1 MRQSMLFRNAA
12 LALFVLVAAFAADAR
27 AVTMA
32 WSTVGNA
39 GNANDGTGFGAV
51 GYAYNIGTKD
61 VTNSQYAEFLNTKDP
76 TGANT
81 LGLWNGNMAATFGGI
96 NFNPGNANGNKYT
109 LISGAQNHPVNFET
123 WYDTIRFANWLNN
136 GQGSGDT
143 ESGAYTL
150 LGGTPTPSNGLS
162 IARNAGATIFLP
174 SENEWYKA
182 AYNIPG
188 GSTYNL
194 YPTSSSLTP
203 NASGPT
209 ATPNSANYNNAV
221 NNLTDV
227 GAYSGTTSPYGAFDM
242 GGNVYQ
248 WNEALI
254 GSSRGL
260 RGGSFNNSSI
270 GLLSSSRNGLV
281 PSNGGFSIGFRV
293 AMVPEPSSLMLAA
306 FGFIGLAAWGWRRR
320 RS

>member
-1 MRQSMLFRNAA
+1 M
-12 LALFVLVAAFAADAR
+12 
-27 AVTMA
+27 
-32 WSTVGNA
+32 
-39 GNANDGTGFGAV
+39 
-51 GYAYNIGTKD
+51 
-61 VTNSQYAEFLNTKDP
+61 
-76 TGANT
+76 
-81 LGLWNGNMAATFGGI
+81 
-96 NFNPGNANGNKYT
+96 
-109 LISGAQNHPVNFET
+109 
-123 WYDTIRFANWLNN
+123 
-136 GQGSGDT
+136 
-143 ESGAYTL
+143 
-150 LGGTPTPSNGLS
+150 
-162 IARNAGATIFLP
+162 
-174 SENEWYKA
+174 
-182 AYNIPG
+182 
-188 GSTYNL
+188 
-194 YPTSSSLTP
+194 
-203 NASGPT
+203 
-209 ATPNSANYNNAV
+209 